1 METDR
6 CEARLL
12 LGDLVAVVVG
22 ESVTGGTVAV
32 VVVVVAVVVSRLSR
46 LTLQRSVLQ

>member
-1 METDR
+1 VD
-6 CEARLL
+6 
-12 LGDLVAVVVG
+12 
-22 ESVTGGTVAV
+22 ESVTLGGTVVV